1 MAYFTHNEETIT
13 LKHNQKVICT
23 FKLPTE
29 EEIKSG
35 NGAVFTWTD
44 EESLA
49 DDVKKENQKH
59 YMKRKLTIA
68 TKGNL
73 AGFVVS
79 ASAYGYSFEKYL
91 FGKKDGK
98 QVSVDYLNKT
108 FSVQIYKNGVLKE
121 EYSGTDKLYTR
132 KKFDPNRGTYYTFT
146 KETLPDGN
154 IMRKIYH
161 TYASLQSQTVYTIKT
176 PAGRLLEEGTLDA
189 NNQKHGTIMTYD
201 KNGRRKNSYYE
212 NGRKLSFGQRL
223 FGFKRKVSSRTPSQ
237 HVSQN
242 ELTR

>member
-1 MAYFTHNEETIT
+1 MAYFTHNEETVT
-13 LKHNQKVICT
+13 LKHNQKVICK

-35 NGAVFTWTD
+35 NGAIFTWTD
-44 EESLA
+44 EDSLA
-49 DDVKKENQKH
+49 DGVKKENQKH

-108 FSVQIYKNGVLKE
+108 FSVQIYNNGVLKE

-176 PAGRLLEEGTLDA
+176 PSGRLLEEGTLDA

-201 KNGRRKNSYYE
+201 KNGRHKNSYYE
-212 NGRKLSFGQRL
+212 NGVKLSFGQRL
-223 FGFKRKVSSRTPSQ
+223 FGFKRKVSSHTDPKAS
-237 HVSQN
+237 HQN